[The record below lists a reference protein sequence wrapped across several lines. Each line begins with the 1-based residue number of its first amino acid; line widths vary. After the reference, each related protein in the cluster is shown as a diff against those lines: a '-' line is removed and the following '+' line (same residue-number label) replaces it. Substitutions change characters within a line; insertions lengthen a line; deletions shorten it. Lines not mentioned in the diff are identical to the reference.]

1 MNRDEYPKHEHSTP
15 LIAIFLEIFTF
26 SLFLCNFAPVMA
38 ERIDIRAN
46 MLEWAITRA
55 GYSLARYR
63 EENEKVAA
71 WIDGEKKPTLK
82 QLEEFA
88 SKLHVPFGFLFLDTP
103 PIEQSPI
110 PFFRGEANNGKLD
123 LNTYD
128 TILTLQRRQEWLSNY
143 LADNDFGRCDFVGSL
158 HGCNAVNRIVD
169 KIRTLLKLEKTWAFA
184 FQRSEQAVNKIT
196 EILEELGVVVEFNGV
211 VGNNTH
217 RPINVA
223 ECRGFSLV
231 DEVAPFI
238 FVNSADSKTAQLF
251 TLIHEFAHLLLGV
264 SSGYGGEDGI
274 NDDDIEKLCD
284 KVAANFLVPE
294 DTLRANWTTIE
305 KTAKKFKVS
314 GLVIARRAKELR
326 LITSQQFQ
334 DYYTEYLATPI
345 GDNFR
350 RSGGGDFHLVAKKR
364 IGYTFAVHV
373 NNAVRGNKLSQ
384 VEAYRLTGL
393 YGNTYS
399 SFMSKL

>member
-1 MNRDEYPKHEHSTP
+1 
-15 LIAIFLEIFTF
+15 
-26 SLFLCNFAPVMA
+26 MA
-38 ERIDIRAN
+38 ERIDIGAN

-63 EENEKVAA
+63 EDHETVAA

-88 SKLHVPFGFLFLDTP
+88 NKLHVPFGFLFLTTP
-103 PIEQSPI
+103 PVEQSPI
-110 PFFRGEANNGKLD
+110 PFFRGEANNGHLD

-128 TILTLQRRQEWLSNY
+128 TVLTLQRRQEWLANY
-143 LADNDFGRCDFVGSL
+143 LTDNDFEQKAFVGSL
-158 HGCNAVNRIVD
+158 HGCTSVNRIENTV
-169 KIRTLLKLEKTWAFA
+169 RNLLGIDKTWAFPL
-184 FQRSEQAVNKIT
+184 RGSEQAVNTIT
-196 EILEELGVVVEFNGV
+196 EILEELGVIVEFNGV

-217 RPINVA
+217 RPINVE
-223 ECRGFSLV
+223 ECRGFALV
-231 DEVAPFI
+231 NDIAPFI

-274 NDDDIEKLCD
+274 NENDIERLCD
-284 KVAANFLVPE
+284 KVAASFLVPE

-314 GLVIARRAKELR
+314 GLVVARRAQELGIISR
-326 LITSQQFQ
+326 EQFQ
-334 DYYTEYLATPI
+334 EFYAGYLARPM
-345 GDNFR
+345 GDEFR

-373 NNAVRGNKLSQ
+373 NNAVRSNKLSQ

-393 YGNTYS
+393 YGQTYS
-399 SFMSKL
+399 SFMSNL

>member
-1 MNRDEYPKHEHSTP
+1 M
-15 LIAIFLEIFTF
+15 
-26 SLFLCNFAPVMA
+26 V
-38 ERIDIRAN
+38 ERIEIRAHI
-46 MLEWAITRA
+46 LEWAITRA

-103 PIEQSPI
+103 PVEKSPI
-110 PFFRGEANNGKLD
+110 PFFRGKANNGHLD

-128 TILTLQRRQEWLSNY
+128 TVLTLQRRQEWLSNY
-143 LADNDFGRCDFVGSL
+143 LADNNLGRREFVGSL
-158 HGCNAVNRIVD
+158 HGCTSANHIVD
-169 KIRTLLKLEKTWAFA
+169 AVRNLLKLEETWAFS
-184 FQRSEQAVNKIT
+184 FQRNEQAVNKLT
-196 EILEELGVVVEFNGV
+196 EILEELGVIVEFNGV

-217 RPINVA
+217 RPINVD

-231 DEVAPFI
+231 DETAPFI

-264 SSGYGGEDGI
+264 SSGYGGEEGI
-274 NDDDIEKLCD
+274 NENDVEMLCD

-294 DTLRANWTTIE
+294 NALRANWITIE
-305 KTAKKFKVS
+305 KTAQKFKVS
-314 GLVIARRAKELR
+314 GLVTARRAKELR
-326 LITSQQFQ
+326 LISHQQFQ
-334 DYYTEYLATPI
+334 DFYNMYQTRPVGNE
-345 GDNFR
+345 FR
-350 RSGGGDFHLVAKKR
+350 RGSGGDFHLVAKKR
-364 IGYTFAVHV
+364 IGYTFAVYV
-373 NNAVRGNKLSQ
+373 NNAVRSNKLSQ

-393 YGNTYS
+393 YCNTYS

>member
-1 MNRDEYPKHEHSTP
+1 
-15 LIAIFLEIFTF
+15 
-26 SLFLCNFAPVMA
+26 
-38 ERIDIRAN
+38 

-63 EENEKVAA
+63 EDHEAVAA

-88 SKLHVPFGFLFLDTP
+88 NKLHVPFGFLFLTTP
-103 PIEQSPI
+103 PVEQSPI
-110 PFFRGEANNGKLD
+110 PFFRGEANNGHLD

-128 TILTLQRRQEWLSNY
+128 TVLTLQRRQEWLANY
-143 LADNDFGRCDFVGSL
+143 LTDNDFEQRTFVGSL
-158 HGCNAVNRIVD
+158 HGCTSVNRIENTV
-169 KIRTLLKLEKTWAFA
+169 RHLLGLDKTWAFPL
-184 FQRSEQAVNKIT
+184 RGSEQAVNAIT
-196 EILEELGVVVEFNGV
+196 EILEELGVIVEFNGV

-217 RPINVA
+217 RPINVE
-223 ECRGFSLV
+223 ECRGFALV
-231 DEVAPFI
+231 NDIAPFI

-274 NDDDIEKLCD
+274 NENDVERLCD

-294 DTLRANWTTIE
+294 DTLRDNWITIE

-314 GLVIARRAKELR
+314 GLVVARRAQELGIISR
-326 LITSQQFQ
+326 DQFQ
-334 DYYTEYLATPI
+334 EFYAGYLARPI
-345 GDNFR
+345 GDEFR

-364 IGYTFAVHV
+364 IGYTFAVHI
-373 NNAVRGNKLSQ
+373 NNAVRSNKLSQ

-393 YGNTYS
+393 YGQTYS
-399 SFMSKL
+399 SFMSNL

>member
-1 MNRDEYPKHEHSTP
+1 
-15 LIAIFLEIFTF
+15 
-26 SLFLCNFAPVMA
+26 MA
-38 ERIDIRAN
+38 ERIDIGAN

-55 GYSLARYR
+55 GYSLARYC

-103 PIEQSPI
+103 PVEQSPI
-110 PFFRGEANNGKLD
+110 PFFRGKANNGHLD

-128 TILTLQRRQEWLSNY
+128 TVLTLQRRQEWLSNY
-143 LADNDFGRCDFVGSL
+143 LIDNDLKKCEFVGIL
-158 HGCNAVNRIVD
+158 NGCTSVSYITDTVRN
-169 KIRTLLKLEKTWAFA
+169 LLKIEKTWAFS
-184 FQRSEQAVNKIT
+184 FQRYEQAVNKIT
-196 EILEELGVVVEFNGV
+196 EIFEELGVVVEFNGV

-217 RPINVA
+217 RPINVN

-231 DEVAPFI
+231 DKAAPFI

-264 SSGYGGEDGI
+264 SSGYGGEEGI
-274 NDDDIEKLCD
+274 NDDDVEKLCD

-294 DTLRANWTTIE
+294 DVLRANWVTIE

-314 GLVIARRAKELR
+314 GLVIARRAKKLK
-326 LITSQQFQ
+326 LITSQEFQ
-334 DYYTEYLATPI
+334 DFYKEYLVQSV
-345 GDNFR
+345 GDDYR
-350 RSGGGDFHLVAKKR
+350 RSGGGDFHLVVKKR

-373 NNAVRGNKLSQ
+373 NNAVKSNKLSQ